1 VALPGC
7 GPQTNPKPAA
17 LQAGRL
23 PFGVSDR
30 ICATGLDDA
39 ARRNQ
44 DNLHNM
50 PVLTRSRVETGWAYY
65 APLIAHEIGTA
76 CGPATPA
83 FAVRLAAWQFVH
95 KLGRT
100 GVMDPPTIAA
110 MKTGW
115 DLRRPF
121 VVASRLGCPAPP
133 PEASLATVPAEDS
146 YGGMTLKLRPAA
158 LAAYNRMLAAARA
171 ESPQIASDR
180 RLLTLFSAWRRPDA
194 ETARCVAEANCQGV
208 ARATCSA
215 HLTGLAV
222 DLDLGAAPGDRLDS
236 SDDANRLYISQGAAY
251 RWLVANAARFGF
263 VPYAFE
269 PWHWEWTGEPI

>member
-1 VALPGC
+1 
-7 GPQTNPKPAA
+7 
-17 LQAGRL
+17 
-23 PFGVSDR
+23 
-30 ICATGLDDA
+30 
-39 ARRNQ
+39 
-44 DNLHNM
+44 
-50 PVLTRSRVETGWAYY
+50 
-65 APLIAHEIGTA
+65 
-76 CGPATPA
+76 
-83 FAVRLAAWQFVH
+83 
-95 KLGRT
+95 
-100 GVMDPPTIAA
+100 MDPPTIAA